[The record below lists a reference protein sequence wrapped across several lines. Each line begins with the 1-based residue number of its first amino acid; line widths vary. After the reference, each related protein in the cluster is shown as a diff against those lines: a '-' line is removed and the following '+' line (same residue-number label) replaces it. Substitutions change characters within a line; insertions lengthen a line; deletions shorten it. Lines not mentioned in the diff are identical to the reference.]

1 MQPCIVYYI
10 SKPDS
15 LTQCLLM
22 LGRGRRRWVYIKSTA
37 SRVWSELIWG
47 WGNEMNRA
55 LGHLCA
61 HIG

>member
-10 SKPDS
+10 SKHDS
-15 LTQCLLM
+15 LPQCLLM

-47 WGNEMNRA
+47 WGVGAVLEMSIM
-55 LGHLCA
+55 LHY
-61 HIG
+61 